1 MNDAIHAFIL
11 YLQLERGGSDET
23 HRNYQSDLQQF
34 LNHIQEQFFN
44 SESNPA
50 PNAIHALHIRSYL
63 KYLSDQGLKK
73 TSLARK
79 LACLKSFFRYL
90 LENGRIPHNPASAI
104 RSPRLG
110 THLPTVLTK
119 DEATTLLDSPPVQTW
134 IQARNQAMLETLYAS
149 GARVS
154 ELVGLNW
161 EDLDLETQFIRLR
174 GKGNKERR
182 VPIGTVAT
190 EAILDY
196 QRQLLPTGKSPQPT
210 VKKPRTPSSG
220 SRPLFLNTR
229 GTRLTTRSVERIIKQ
244 EAGDRF
250 PKSVT
255 PHTLRHSFA
264 THLLDEGA
272 DLRAIQ
278 ELQRRGVPDNRIF
291 RFLARGATL
300 DETGLTAEADPVV
313 ASLIVR
319 GASQTTMVERLD
331 GMIDGALDT
340 GWSVARLE
348 ILMRSILRAG
358 VFELLERPDVPA
370 KVVINE
376 YVEVAKAFFDRGEPG
391 MVNAVL
397 DNLAHAFA
405 SGRRGR
411 TSAGRSRRWM
421 NLI

>member
-1 MNDAIHAFIL
+1 MIDAIHAFVL

-34 LNHIQEQFFN
+34 LNHLQEQFFQAETN
-44 SESNPA
+44 VA
-50 PNAIHALHIRSYL
+50 PNAIHALHIRSFL
-63 KYLSDQGLKK
+63 KHLSDQGLKK

-90 LENGRIPHNPASAI
+90 LEVGRIPHNPASAI

-174 GKGNKERR
+174 GKGKKERR

-196 QRQLLPTGKSPQPT
+196 QQQLLPMGKSTRPT
-210 VKKPRTPSSG
+210 VKKPLTSWSG

-278 ELQRRGVPDNRIF
+278 ELLGH
-291 RFLARGATL
+291 
-300 DETGLTAEADPVV
+300 
-313 ASLIVR
+313 ASL
-319 GASQTTMVERLD
+319 ATTQKYTHVATNQLMAVYDRAHPRS
-331 GMIDGALDT
+331 GSSVTTPTQGDT
-340 GWSVARLE
+340 R
-348 ILMRSILRAG
+348 
-358 VFELLERPDVPA
+358 
-370 KVVINE
+370 
-376 YVEVAKAFFDRGEPG
+376 
-391 MVNAVL
+391 
-397 DNLAHAFA
+397 
-405 SGRRGR
+405 
-411 TSAGRSRRWM
+411 
-421 NLI
+421 